1 MARLKIIVLEKYGDK
16 LHFALWADVP
26 VARRPFYAD
35 AAKVSA
41 WKNAIAADNT
51 ALQDGS
57 VVEKVAHID
66 IPGAGN
72 LAATK
77 AELIAQWTRFQDE
90 INDANPWKWHGTTYA
105 GTTWTNG
112 GVA

>member
-1 MARLKIIVLEKYGDK
+1 MARLKIIVLHKDGDK
-16 LHFALWADVP
+16 LYFALWADVP
-26 VARRPFYAD
+26 VERQPFYVNAT
-35 AAKVSA
+35 KVSA

-57 VVEKVAHID
+57 VVEKVAYID
-66 IPGAGN
+66 VSGAGN
-72 LAATK
+72 LAAIK
-77 AELIAQWTRFQDE
+77 AELIAQWTGFQNE
-90 INDANPWKWHGTTYA
+90 INAANPWKWHGTTYA